1 MKDEKLL
8 PIRSYLKVWGVV
20 LVLITFSYV
29 IFLLQIEPL
38 WLRRFL
44 FIAIALVQ
52 AALSLNYFMQLRL
65 ERPSLV
71 YAVLLPVTLLISLI
85 VFATGEGSYVTG
97 VRQLFFGPQTATIET
112 IEGKKEVPPQEKP
125 VVTEDPVE
133 KGKQLAQANGCLSC
147 HSVTG
152 APMVGPTWK
161 GLYGQTVELQD
172 GTTVTADE
180 AYLRESIVTPTAKIV
195 KGFPPAMPSF
205 SQLSDE
211 QIQALIAYIK
221 SLSAGTEG
229 K

>member
-1 MKDEKLL
+1 MDKKNEKLL
-8 PIRSYLKVWGVV
+8 PVSMYLRVWGVV
-20 LVLITFSYV
+20 VVLVTLSYA

-44 FIAIALVQ
+44 FTAIALIQ
-52 AALSLNYFMQLRL
+52 ATLSVNYFMQLRL

-71 YAVLLPVTLLISLI
+71 YAVLLPITLLISLI

-97 VRQLFFGPQTATIET
+97 VRQLFFGPQTAV
-112 IEGKKEVPPQEKP
+112 IEGKKESPPQEKP

-133 KGKQLAQANGCLSC
+133 KGKQLAQANGCLNC
-147 HSVTG
+147 HTITG
-152 APMVGPTWK
+152 APALGPTWK
-161 GLYGQTVELQD
+161 GLYGSPVELEG

-180 AYLRESIVTPTAKIV
+180 AYLRESIVAPAVKIA
-195 KGFPPAMPSF
+195 KGFPPAMPPF

-211 QIQALIAYIK
+211 QIQDLIAYMK
-221 SLSAGTEG
+221 SLSGGTEG